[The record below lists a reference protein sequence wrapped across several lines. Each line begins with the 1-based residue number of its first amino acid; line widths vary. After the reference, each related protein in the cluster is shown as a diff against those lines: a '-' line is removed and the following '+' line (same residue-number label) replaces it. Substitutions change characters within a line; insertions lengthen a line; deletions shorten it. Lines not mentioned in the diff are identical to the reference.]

1 MEEPNIKKGK
11 ISFMKPSGL
20 CSKCEFVNVCN
31 VDSQTHAKVIQCVYR
46 QDFEGKGITIK
57 SGKIKST

>member
-1 MEEPNIKKGK
+1 
-11 ISFMKPSGL
+11 MKPSGL
-20 CSKCEFVNVCN
+20 CSKCEFINVCN